1 LPERLD
7 RQLRLKAKGMR
18 IEIRGLRLVP
28 EAMGII
34 QSAINGRE
42 WAA

>member
-1 LPERLD
+1 LG
-7 RQLRLKAKGMR
+7 LKAKGTR
-18 IEIRGLRLVP
+18 IEIRGVSLVP

-42 WAA
+42 RAA